1 MAAVA
6 ASLGARLVA
15 PRRCIVVARRWWSG
29 WRRRESQGQL
39 AGIDTLGALAE
50 ASPAQVVD
58 DLLQRRDARLSR
70 GEGRAQLGYVVVG
83 ITAAADTILGHAG
96 IVADAPASGQV
107 KAARR
112 SITLP

>member
-6 ASLGARLVA
+6 APLGMRLAATRGWV
-15 PRRCIVVARRWWSG
+15 VVARRWWSG

-39 AGIDTLGALAE
+39 AGVDTLGALAK
-50 ASPAQVVD
+50 AGPAQVVD
-58 DLLQRRDARLSR
+58 DLLQRHDARLGGS
-70 GEGRAQLGYVVVG
+70 EGGAQPGYVVVG
-83 ITAAADTILGHAG
+83 ITAADTILRHAG
-96 IVADAPASGQV
+96 IVADAPASDQV